1 MKRINSKKRSHMKK
15 RTTGKVS
22 AADRAR
28 EVLRIEADGIMKM
41 IKRIDNNFNKVV
53 EMLYRC
59 QGRVV
64 VTGIGKTGI
73 IGRKISATFASTG
86 TPSLWLHP
94 VEAAHG
100 DMGMVVKNDVIMAIS
115 SSGETEELV
124 RLVRVLKK
132 IGARLIVLTGN
143 TSSTLARCADMCIDI
158 SVPREACTLGL
169 VPTASTTA
177 ALAMGDA
184 LAVSLLEKKGFRLKD
199 YAVYHP
205 AGSIGRKL
213 LQVKDLMRSG
223 RQHAVVKQTALVK
236 DVLLAITRARAGSA
250 TVIDRRGMI
259 CGIFTDGDLRRHLEK
274 DPMITTKSVN
284 EVMTHKPLT
293 VSMNMLALEVLRLIK
308 EKKVDEFLVVDNKRR
323 LVGVIDE
330 KDLLGIG

>member
-1 MKRINSKKRSHMKK
+1 MNYMKK
-15 RTTGKVS
+15 KPVAKLSTIKRG
-22 AADRAR
+22 R
-28 EVLRIEADGIMKM
+28 EVLRIEADGILKM
-41 IKRIDNNFNKVV
+41 IKHVDNNFKQAVD
-53 EMLYRC
+53 MLYHCR
-59 QGRVV
+59 GRIVI
-64 VTGIGKTGI
+64 TGMGKTGI
-73 IGRKISATFASTG
+73 IGRKISATLASTG
-86 TPSLWLHP
+86 TPSLWMHP

-100 DMGMVVKNDVIMAIS
+100 DMGMVVGDDVVVAIS

-132 IGARLIVLTGN
+132 IGAQLMVLTGN
-143 TSSTLARCADMCIDI
+143 VNSSLAKYADVCIDI

-184 LAVSLLEKKGFRLKD
+184 LAVSLLEKRGFRLRD

-223 RQHAVVKQTALVK
+223 RWHAVVQQKTQVK

-250 TVIDRRGMI
+250 TVINRRGAV

-274 DPMITTKSVN
+274 DPMITTKLVTQ
-284 EVMTHKPLT
+284 VMTGNPLT
-293 VSMNMLALEVLRLIK
+293 VPMDMLALEALRLIK
-308 EKKVDEFLVVDNKRR
+308 KKKVDELLVVDDKKRA
-323 LVGVIDE
+323 VGVIDE